1 MSAKDKAAEAVDVA
15 AYEVKVARSGL
26 EFYESRFGPRSSDP
40 SKGMMARAQSALEK
54 AEANLA
60 EAVRRWEGAA
70 EEPSAA
76 DEMAEE
82 AVRNAKAAQ
91 AKRRNAAHLD
101 IVRERHPSIVIA
113 VKRGGH
119 LALVRI
125 CQRAGALGY
134 QPRAD
139 RTAGQRRCA
148 RLCEPVRRSWACR
161 PMPAVRLQAAPRVL
175 AVRTSAK
182 RARPPRVPPVAVE

>member
-1 MSAKDKAAEAVDVA
+1 
-15 AYEVKVARSGL
+15 
-26 EFYESRFGPRSSDP
+26 
-40 SKGMMARAQSALEK
+40 MMARARSDLEK

-101 IVRERHPSIVIA
+101 IVRERHPRIVRA
-113 VKRGGH
+113 VERGGH
-119 LALVRI
+119 PALVRLCKANALVHSGTNHELI
-125 CQRAGALGY
+125 ARLVNAEGAGLLEGDAVGRPLVEVGGQRLRAARRLQRERRVPRLVGQGPQRRVWRRAARQGGAGAA
-134 QPRAD
+134 RA
-139 RTAGQRRCA
+139 
-148 RLCEPVRRSWACR
+148 LLPLNELPVSC
-161 PMPAVRLQAAPRVL
+161 Q
-175 AVRTSAK
+175 
-182 RARPPRVPPVAVE
+182 